1 MTPFAP
7 EQIAQNLHDSN
18 ERLVLCLDRMGFRS
32 ERCESQPSESQ
43 QDAVS
48 PRQMQELMSELM
60 RAGEWLRSLPTE
72 KSGELQRELSAYQKN
87 VERLRDLLPWI
98 HSGLLRERAQLERER
113 TRVQSATEWAR
124 RSRMTL

>member
-1 MTPFAP
+1 MESLMTPFAP

-18 ERLVLCLDRMGFRS
+18 ERLVLCLDKMGFPC
-32 ERCESQPSESQ
+32 ERGESQ